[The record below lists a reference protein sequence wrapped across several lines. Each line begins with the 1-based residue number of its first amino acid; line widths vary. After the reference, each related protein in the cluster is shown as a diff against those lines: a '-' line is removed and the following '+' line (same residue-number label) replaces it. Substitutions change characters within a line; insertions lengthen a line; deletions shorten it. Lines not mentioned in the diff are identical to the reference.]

1 MMMNEQDTQKTLIDF
16 GFINPIYGGNKNDKN

>member
-1 MMMNEQDTQKTLIDF
+1 MNEQDTQKTLIDF